1 MDEQDGTLS
10 AFGAGVRAWLI
21 FLQYAGLLKRPVPRP
36 SATSKVNL
44 TQESS
49 DRYGNL
55 SPRVRA
61 SMAQEAREVPARTAR

>member
-10 AFGAGVRAWLI
+10 AFGAECQGVVNLPTVCRLTETTRA
-21 FLQYAGLLKRPVPRP
+21 
-36 SATSKVNL
+36 SAQLKVNL